1 MSKFAMLLTAIAA
14 ALVTNPTDER
24 AIAQKE
30 VADAALEDLDALK
43 KSLSEAEGFNAE
55 LEKENDELRKNVPA
69 VKEEAVKHSFKH
81 DGDEYEVLAH
91 GAVLVIDGEVSRVTA
106 ADIAADEK
114 LQKHLVESNSGLIS
128 KKA

>member
-43 KSLSEAEGFNAE
+43 KSLSDAEGYNAE
-55 LEKENDELRKNVPA
+55 LEKENDELRSKVGQEKTEVEKA
-69 VKEEAVKHSFKH
+69 SFKYE
-81 DGDEYEVLAH
+81 GDEYEVLAH